1 MEEHGLPH
9 GHVGG
14 EGVVLADVGDA
25 VLQPRRS
32 DAHPVDEDVAVELH
46 RPRVV
51 RVGEDVAERGAL
63 VRCGGKMGVELMA
76 VFGFTFKKMR
86 LKCADASPRKHD

>member
-25 VLQPRRS
+25 ILQSGRGHAR
-32 DAHPVDEDVAVELH
+32 AVDEDVAVELH

-51 RVGEDVAERGAL
+51 RVGEDVAQCGAL
-63 VRCGGKMGVELMA
+63 VSCGGKLGLN
-76 VFGFTFKKMR
+76 
-86 LKCADASPRKHD
+86 

>member
-25 VLQPRRS
+25 VLQPRRG

-63 VRCGGKMGVELMA
+63 VCWKERTVSNLGPCSVSC
-76 VFGFTFKKMR
+76 FGLGF
-86 LKCADASPRKHD
+86 LKFDFILPR